1 MLTKN
6 NYETPA
12 TEIIVVRFSQTILQG
27 SDGTNDVNYGYESEN
42 NLGEI

>member
-6 NYETPA
+6 NYETPT
-12 TEIIVVRFSQTILQG
+12 TETIVVRFSQTILQG

-42 NLGEI
+42 DLGEI